1 MNLTSLAITKSRITV
16 TLLAMVVIMG
26 VSLYNTLPR
35 DSMPPYTVRTA
46 TIVSDFPGASPERVE
61 LLVTKNIEEKVQ
73 EIPEVKEISSQS
85 RTGLSVVTV
94 TLKDDVEKEHLQ
106 KIWDRL
112 RRKIEDLDSLP
123 SEVSWNLKD
132 DDVGVVYGI
141 MLGLLSTDYS
151 YAKLND
157 YAETI
162 RDGLIK
168 LPNAAK
174 VELGGVQEEQVFVKF
189 DNARLAEFGLS
200 VYKLRDII
208 SATNILYSGGE
219 VNLDEERITLEPTGN
234 YDELEDLRKT
244 IIPVGDKGGVVYLN
258 DITTIE
264 KGYKTPPKQL
274 IRVNGKKAI
283 ALSISLK
290 EGANIIQLGQSI
302 DDKIRQ
308 YNNELPL
315 GIDLIRLSSL
325 DGYVQ
330 ESINDFESNLIQA
343 IVIVL
348 VVMLIFLGL
357 RTGLVVA
364 SLIPLVTIMT
374 LMIMGLLG
382 VGLNQVSLAALIM
395 ALGLMVDNAIVVSES
410 ILVKMEK
417 GTQPFESAVQSCRE
431 LSVPLLISTLTTSA
445 AFLPFFLADSAMG
458 EIMGPLFVVI
468 SIALLSSWLLSLT
481 VITLLTF
488 YFIRIKKKEPSDRPK
503 KSLIGMLLTYYQKIL
518 PSVLRFRF
526 VFVPSIVVLFFVS
539 IKCFSLIPF
548 IFFPDS
554 DRNLI
559 TIDVNLPLGT
569 KIERTETIV
578 STIETFMREEFRVM
592 EERPQ
597 GIVDW
602 SSYVGKG
609 PESYDLGYIADEAN
623 SSYAHILVNTSSGD
637 DNQMIIDRL
646 DDYCFRNFPNADI
659 RVTRLAQGGG
669 GTPIEVRISG
679 PLPGKLF
686 EISERLKKKLYKIP
700 GTKNIKDDWGP
711 KIKKLVI
718 DIDQAKAHNA
728 GLTNQDIAVSLQTV
742 LTGVKAGDFRED
754 ADSFPI
760 LMRSET
766 SEQQTV
772 QTLET
777 TNILSQSTGNGVPL
791 SQVARIVPQWDYAK
805 IKRFDLERTITVSGY
820 VKGGYTAKTI
830 VDDLKAW
837 LNEEAQSWPAEYHY
851 EFGGD
856 DENTKENM
864 GAVISYLPLAG
875 FIILLLLIVQF
886 NSIRKTFM
894 VLTTI
899 PLGIIGVITGLILFR
914 SYFGFMAFLGVIS
927 LAGIVINNAIV
938 LIDRIDIELNEFKRS
953 PQDAVFEASLQRF
966 RPILLTTFTTT
977 FGLIPLYLGGGVM
990 WEPMAVAIMVGLL
1003 FATVITLLFIPS
1015 LYSIL
1020 FSVKYKGHRFS

>member
-1 MNLTSLAITKSRITV
+1 MI
-16 TLLAMVVIMG
+16 VIMG
-26 VSLYNTLPR
+26 ISLYKTLPR

-94 TLKDDVEKEHLQ
+94 TLKDNVEKNQLQ

-112 RRKIEDLDSLP
+112 RRKIEDLNSLP

-151 YAKLND
+151 YAELND

-162 RDGLIK
+162 RDDLIK

-189 DNARLAEFGLS
+189 DNARLAEYGLS

-219 VNLDEERITLEPTGN
+219 VNLNEERITLEPTGN
-234 YDELEDLRKT
+234 YNEINDLRKT
-244 IIPVGDKGGVVYLN
+244 IIPIGDKGDVVYL
-258 DITTIE
+258 DYITTIE
-264 KGYKTPPKQL
+264 KGYKTPSKQL
-274 IRVNGKKAI
+274 VRVNGKKAI

-290 EGANIIQLGQSI
+290 EGANIIQLGESI
-302 DDKIRQ
+302 DEKISQ
-308 YNNELPL
+308 YNKELPL

-374 LMIMGLLG
+374 LMVMGVLG

-417 GTQPFESAVQSCRE
+417 GIPPFDAAVHSCRE
-431 LSVPLLISTLTTSA
+431 LSIPLLISTLTTSA

-468 SIALLSSWLLSLT
+468 SIALLSSWLLALT
-481 VITLLTF
+481 VITLLTY
-488 YFIRIKKKEPSDRPK
+488 YFIRIKKKESSHKPK
-503 KSLIGMLLTYYQKIL
+503 RSMIGVLLTYYKKIL
-518 PSVLRFRF
+518 PWVLRFRF
-526 VFVPSIVVLFFVS
+526 VFVPGVFILFFGS
-539 IKCFSLIPF
+539 MKCFSLIPF

-578 STIETFMREEFRVM
+578 LEIETFMKKALQVT
-592 EERPQ
+592 EERPK
-597 GIVDW
+597 GIIDW
-602 SSYVGKG
+602 SSYIGQG
-609 PESYDLGYIADEAN
+609 PESYDLGYSADEPN
-623 SSYAHILVNTSSGD
+623 SSYAHILANTSSGD

-646 DDYCFRNFPNADI
+646 DEFCFRNFPDADI

-679 PLPGKLF
+679 ALPDKLF
-686 EISERLKKKLYKIP
+686 EISESIKQTLHEIP

-711 KIKKLVI
+711 KIKKFVI

-742 LTGVKAGDFRED
+742 LTGVKAGDFREE

-791 SQVARIVPQWDYAK
+791 SQVARVVPQWDYAK

-820 VKGGYTAKTI
+820 VKSGYTVKPI
-830 VDDLKAW
+830 VDNLKTW
-837 LNEEAQSWPAEYHY
+837 LDKKTESWPPGYHY
-851 EFGGD
+851 ELGGD

-864 GAVISYLPLAG
+864 GAVINYLPLAG
-875 FIILLLLIVQF
+875 FIILLLLIIQF

-899 PLGIIGVITGLILFR
+899 PLGIIGVIVGLLLFR

-938 LIDRIDIELNEFKRS
+938 LIDRIEIELKEFNRT
-953 PQDAVFEASLQRF
+953 PQDAVIEASLQRF

-1020 FSVKYKGHRFS
+1020 FSVKYKGYRFNY